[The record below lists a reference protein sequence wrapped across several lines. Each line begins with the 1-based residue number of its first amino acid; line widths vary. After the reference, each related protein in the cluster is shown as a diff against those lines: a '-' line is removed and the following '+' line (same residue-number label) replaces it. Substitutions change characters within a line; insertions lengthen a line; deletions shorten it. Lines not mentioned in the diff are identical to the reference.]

1 MESNRR
7 PERPRLVARALRR
20 IRNLALLGQPLSA
33 TVATAGMPGAPMLSE
48 VQEAPVL
55 PARPQPAPL
64 PDLPPPVSG
73 DDRDPPARPPRRRW
87 RMVKRTMLVLLLLAA
102 AAGAAFAVYE
112 SRTSTF
118 QARFFA
124 GLAKKVSYR
133 MAAGPS
139 DAIRFPA
146 ASPYD
151 ERLGYSNLPN
161 YLAKLKSRDYV
172 VDAQARMSPKML
184 ELAGMGLYPTYREK
198 TRAGLDILD
207 TSGEPLF
214 SARFPERLY
223 DKFEAAPTLL
233 VSSLLFIENRELLDT
248 TYPKRNPA
256 VEWDRFSKAVF
267 DKTLHSV
274 GLGSGSRVAGGS
286 TLATQIEK
294 YRHSPEGR
302 TASTT
307 DKLRQMASATLRS
320 YADGED
326 TGAAR
331 RRIVLE
337 YLNTVPLSAK
347 LGYGEVNGIGD
358 GMWVWYGRDFADVNR
373 VLAGNAVTPEYA
385 LVYKEALS
393 LMIAQRRPA
402 YYLGAGEKDLETLT
416 NSHLRVLAQAG
427 VISPALRDAALAIVL
442 HPALGSGVAPPPAN
456 TFVTRKATNAV
467 RNHLANLLGDARL
480 YNLDR
485 LDLSVVTTLN
495 SEAQKAVTAALRR
508 LTDTQT
514 AAAAGLTGKGMLGN
528 GDPAKVVY
536 SFTLMERG
544 DKVNYLRVQTDNYD
558 QPLDINEGAK
568 LDLGSTSKLRTL
580 TTYLDIIDQLHKRYE
595 PMSKAELAKVNV
607 DPKDRLTQWAV
618 DYFTAL
624 PAGAD
629 RGLQPML
636 AAAMERKYSGNPGEA
651 FFTGGGVHVFGN
663 FSHNDDGRILT
674 IQEGLQNST
683 NLLFVRLM
691 RDVVRYYMFQLPGS
705 SAQLL
710 ADADDPRRAEYLSR
724 FADREGKDFMA
735 RFWNKYRGKSPD
747 EIESTLMQG
756 VRIKASKLAAVHR
769 TIHPEASLA
778 QFGKFLHAYLPADAE
793 VDDEKIAK
801 MYDQYAPANMSL
813 ADRGYVASVHPLELW
828 LVGYLRTHPK
838 AGWDE
843 VTKASVK
850 ERQEVY
856 SWLFKTHRK
865 HAQDKRI
872 AGLLEVEAF
881 LKIHAQW
888 KKMGYPF
895 DSLVPSYATTLGASA
910 DRPIALAELMGIL
923 INGGVRKQTQRID
936 SLHFAKDTPYETLVK
951 RSPDAK
957 GEQVLNPLVARAVVD
972 AIRGVVQVGTA
983 KRVKTA
989 FVKQDGSVIALGGK
1003 TGTGDQRFDVY
1014 GAGHRLIESRYVNRS
1029 ATFVFNI
1036 GERFFGSMTAYVH
1049 GPESAHYDFTS
1060 ALPVQ
1065 LLVTLA
1071 PSLMPMIEHQQTVTV
1086 PGLHVDR
1093 PGLAAPSGPADAV
1106 ATDTEHAADAGAPDS
1121 AADAAAEDAAA
1132 VGIEAPAAKPAREA
1146 VKEAVKEPAAKP
1158 AAKPAAQAPSKPA
1171 ATAPRAH
1178 AADADA
1184 PRAPKPASEA
1194 VRARPASAESARPKS
1209 ADGEGARARSGGAGE
1224 SHPKAV
1230 TGERAKPAGEG
1241 AAVKPAPRKPAAAS
1255 DDKPKAERP
1264 ARPKPAAVEEVLQ

>member
-1 MESNRR
+1 MESIRRLRR
-7 PERPRLVARALRR
+7 PRSIARALRR
-20 IRNLALLGQPLSA
+20 ILGAAQPGQPIL
-33 TVATAGMPGAPMLSE
+33 AGVPAMAAEQDVPLR
-48 VQEAPVL
+48 EAPQRLEPVFEPVREPRL
-55 PARPQPAPL
+55 DDPIPGESGSSGMEPPPAP
-64 PDLPPPVSG
+64 PT
-73 DDRDPPARPPRRRW
+73 RPRW
-87 RMVKRTMLVLLLLAA
+87 RRARRALLVLLLIAVAA
-102 AAGAAFAVYE
+102 ASGLAVYE
-112 SRTSTF
+112 SRTSTL
-118 QARFFA
+118 QAKFFA
-124 GLAKKVSYR
+124 NMAKKISYR
-133 MAAGPS
+133 VQPGPS
-139 DAIRFPA
+139 DAIRFPT

-161 YLAKLKSRDYV
+161 YLAKLKTRDYV
-172 VDAQARMSPKML
+172 IASQARMSPKML
-184 ELAGMGLYPTYREK
+184 ELAGHGVFATYREK

-207 TSGEPLF
+207 NGGEPLF

-223 DKFEAAPTLL
+223 DNFEAAPSLL
-233 VSSLLFIENRELLDT
+233 VQSLLFIENRELLDT

-307 DKLRQMASATLRS
+307 DKLRQMASATLRA
-320 YADGED
+320 YEDGED
-326 TGAAR
+326 TSKAR

-347 LGYGEVNGIGD
+347 LGYGEVNGLGD
-358 GMWVWYGRDFADVNR
+358 GMWVWYGRDFASLNKI
-373 VLAGNAVTPEYA
+373 LATNAVTPEYA

-427 VISPALRDAALAIVL
+427 VISPALRDAATAVVL

-456 TFVTRKATNAV
+456 TFVTRKAANAV
-467 RNHLANLLGDARL
+467 RNHLANLLGDSRL

-485 LDLSVVTTLN
+485 LDLTVKTTLDAD
-495 SEAQKAVTAALRR
+495 AQKAVTAALRR
-508 LTDTQT
+508 LTDNEA

-528 GDPAKVVY
+528 GDPSKVVY

-568 LDLGSTSKLRTL
+568 LDLGSTAKLRTL
-580 TTYLDIIDQLHKRYE
+580 TTYLDIVDQLHKRYE
-595 PMSKAELAKVNV
+595 PMSKSELAKVSV
-607 DPKDRLTQWAV
+607 DPKDRLSQWAV
-618 DYFTAL
+618 EYFSTL

-629 RGLQPML
+629 RGLPPML
-636 AAAMERKYSGNPGEA
+636 HAAMERTYSGNPGEA
-651 FFTGGGVHVFGN
+651 FFTGGGVHTFGN
-663 FSHNDDGRILT
+663 FSKLDDSRILT
-674 IQEGLQNST
+674 VQQGLQNST

-724 FADREGKDFMA
+724 FADREGKDFLA
-735 RFWNKYRGKSPD
+735 RFWNKYRVMAPA
-747 EIESTLMQG
+747 EVEPALMQG
-756 VRIKASKLAAVHR
+756 VRIRASKLAAVHR

-778 QFGKFLHAYLPADAE
+778 EFSKFLHSYLPADSE
-793 VDDEKIAK
+793 VDEERIAK

-828 LVGYLRTHPK
+828 LVGYLRNHPK

-872 AGLLEVEAF
+872 AGLIEVEAF

-910 DRPIALAELMGIL
+910 DRPIALAELMGI
-923 INGGVRKQTQRID
+923 IVNGGVRKPTQRID
-936 SLHFAKDTPYETLVK
+936 SLHFAKDTPYDTLVK
-951 RSPDAK
+951 RGDAEK
-957 GEQVLNPLVARAVVD
+957 GEQVLHPDVARAVAD
-972 AIRGVVQVGTA
+972 AIKGVAQEGTA
-983 KRVKTA
+983 KRVKQA
-989 FVKQDGSVIALGGK
+989 FVKQDGSVISMGGK

-1049 GPESAHYDFTS
+1049 GPQSAKYDFTS

-1071 PSLMPMIEHQQTVTV
+1071 PSLMPMVEKQDTVTI
-1086 PGLHVDR
+1086 PGLHVER
-1093 PGLAAPSGPADAV
+1093 AGAAASGVAAPAGPTDAV
-1106 ATDTEHAADAGAPDS
+1106 ATDKEQVVTGDE
-1121 AADAAAEDAAA
+1121 AAAGDAVPMEEDVPVAAKDA
-1132 VGIEAPAAKPAREA
+1132 VKPAAKAVDVPAA
-1146 VKEAVKEPAAKP
+1146 PKPAAKP
-1158 AAKPAAQAPSKPA
+1158 AAK
-1171 ATAPRAH
+1171 
-1178 AADADA
+1178 AADAELPHA
-1184 PRAPKPASEA
+1184 KPAAPKPAHEA
-1194 VRARPASAESARPKS
+1194 PVHAKPAKPAKPAAEAKP
-1209 ADGEGARARSGGAGE
+1209 A
-1224 SHPKAV
+1224 
-1230 TGERAKPAGEG
+1230 AKPAGEG
-1241 AAVKPAPRKPAAAS
+1241 THPKAVTLHPKAGSTEGTHAKPAAPRKPAGDEAAA
-1255 DDKPKAERP
+1255 DKPKRAP
-1264 ARPKPAAVEEVLQ
+1264 RPKSDVVDEVLH

>member
-1 MESNRR
+1 MDSIRRQRR
-7 PERPRLVARALRR
+7 PRFFSRALRR
-20 IRNLALLGQPLSA
+20 ILGQA
-33 TVATAGMPGAPMLSE
+33 APG
-48 VQEAPVL
+48 
-55 PARPQPAPL
+55 QPALAGIPAVAAEQ
-64 PDLPPPVSG
+64 DLPVRNIPSRQEPSFDSSLEPAVEPGGSGADTPPEP
-73 DDRDPPARPPRRRW
+73 PPAPPKRRW
-87 RMVKRTMLVLLLLAA
+87 RMVKRTFLVLLLLAV
-102 AAGAAFAVYE
+102 AGAAGLAVYE
-112 SRTSTF
+112 SRTS
-118 QARFFA
+118 ALEAHFFA
-124 GLAKKVSYR
+124 GLTKKLNYR
-133 MAAGPS
+133 MGKGPS
-139 DAIRFPA
+139 DAIRFPQ

-161 YLAKLKSRDYV
+161 YLAKLKTRDYV
-172 VDAQARMSPKML
+172 VAEQARMSPKML
-184 ELAGMGLYPTYREK
+184 ELADMGLFATYHEK

-207 TSGEPLF
+207 YSGEPLF

-223 DKFEAAPTLL
+223 DRFDATPQLL
-233 VSSLLFIENRELLDT
+233 VKSLLFIENRELLDT

-267 DKTLHSV
+267 DKTVHSI
-274 GLGSGSRVAGGS
+274 GLGSGGRVAGGS

-302 TASTT
+302 TASLG

-320 YADGED
+320 YLDGEN
-326 TGAAR
+326 TAKAR

-358 GMWVWYGRDFADVNR
+358 GMWVWYGRDFAEVNR
-373 VLAGNAVTPEYA
+373 ILSGNSVTPEYA

-402 YYLGAGEKDLETLT
+402 YYLGAGEKDLEILT

-427 VISPALRDAALAIVL
+427 VISPALRDAAIATVL

-456 TFVTRKATNAV
+456 TFVTRKAANAV
-467 RNHLANLLGDARL
+467 RNHLANLLGDSRL

-495 SEAQKAVTAALRR
+495 SEAQKAVTATLRK
-508 LTDTQT
+508 LTDNE
-514 AAAAGLTGKGMLGN
+514 AAAEAGLTGKGMLGN
-528 GDPAKVVY
+528 GDPSKVVY

-568 LDLGSTSKLRTL
+568 LDLGSTAKLRTL
-580 TTYLDIIDQLHKRYE
+580 TTYLDIVDQLHQRYE
-595 PMSKAELAKVNV
+595 PMSKAELAQVKV

-618 DYFTAL
+618 DYFQTL
-624 PAGAD
+624 PDGAD
-629 RGLQPML
+629 RGLVPML
-636 AAAMERKYSGNPGEA
+636 GAAMERKYSGNPGEA
-651 FFTGGGVHVFGN
+651 FFTGGGVHTFGN
-663 FSHNDDGRILT
+663 FSKLDDSRILT
-674 IQEGLQNST
+674 VQQALQNST
-683 NLLFVRLM
+683 NLVFVRLM

-724 FADREGKDFMA
+724 FADREGKDFLA
-735 RFWNKYRGKSPD
+735 RFWNKYRGKNWD
-747 EIESTLMQG
+747 EVETALMQG
-756 VRIKASKLAAVHR
+756 VRIRASKVAAVHR
-769 TIHPEASLA
+769 TIYPDAPLA
-778 QFGKFLHAYLPADAE
+778 EFGKFLHKYLPADAE
-793 VDDEKIAK
+793 VDDERIAR
-801 MYDQYAPANMSL
+801 MYDQYAVANMSL

-843 VTKASVK
+843 VVGASTK

-872 AGLLEVEAF
+872 AGLIEVEAF

-923 INGGVRKQTQRID
+923 VNGGVRKPTQRID

-951 RSPDAK
+951 RGDAEK
-957 GEQVLNPLVARAVVD
+957 GEQVLNPHVARAVVN
-972 AIRGVVQVGTA
+972 AIRGVVQEGTA

-989 FVKQDGSVIALGGK
+989 FVKDDGSVIALGGK

-1049 GPESAHYDFTS
+1049 GPDSAHYDFTS

-1065 LLVTLA
+1065 LLVKLA
-1071 PSLMPMIEHQQTVTV
+1071 PSLMPMIQHQDTVTV
-1086 PGLHVDR
+1086 PGLHVER
-1093 PGLAAPSGPADAV
+1093 AAPAPAGPADAV
-1106 ATDTEHAADAGAPDS
+1106 ARDTEQPVP
-1121 AADAAAEDAAA
+1121 ADAAPP
-1132 VGIEAPAAKPAREA
+1132 VEAPPVA
-1146 VKEAVKEPAAKP
+1146 EPVAKP
-1158 AAKPAAQAPSKPA
+1158 AAKAVEKPA
-1171 ATAPRAH
+1171 
-1178 AADADA
+1178 D
-1184 PRAPKPASEA
+1184 KPAVKGAEKP
-1194 VRARPASAESARPKS
+1194 VVKKPATE
-1209 ADGEGARARSGGAGE
+1209 D
-1224 SHPKAV
+1224 HPKAV
-1230 TGERAKPAGEG
+1230 SEK
-1241 AAVKPAPRKPAAAS
+1241 AAADRPKPAPHKPAARR
-1255 DDKPKAERP
+1255 DDDPEAPPPKAP
-1264 ARPKPAAVEEVLQ
+1264 KKPAAVEDVLL

>member
-1 MESNRR
+1 MAAVQDVPIRTSPARLEPSLESG
-7 PERPRLVARALRR
+7 PDPVLV
-20 IRNLALLGQPLSA
+20 
-33 TVATAGMPGAPMLSE
+33 PGAGDGAATPD
-48 VQEAPVL
+48 
-55 PARPQPAPL
+55 PQPAP
-64 PDLPPPVSG
+64 PK
-73 DDRDPPARPPRRRW
+73 RRW
-87 RMVKRTMLVLLLLAA
+87 RVVKRSLLVLLLLAVAGVA
-102 AAGAAFAVYE
+102 AVGVYE
-112 SRTSTF
+112 SRTSALE
-118 QARFFA
+118 ARFFA
-124 GLAKKVSYR
+124 GLTKKLTYR
-133 MAAGPS
+133 VDKGPS
-139 DAIRFPA
+139 DAIRFPQ

-161 YLAKLKSRDYV
+161 YLAKLKTRDYV
-172 VDAQARMSPKML
+172 VVEQARMSPKML
-184 ELAGMGLYPTYREK
+184 KLADMGLFATYREK

-207 TSGEPLF
+207 FSGEPLF

-223 DKFEAAPTLL
+223 DRFDAAPQVL
-233 VSSLLFIENRELLDT
+233 VKSLLFIENRELLDT

-267 DKTLHSV
+267 DKTVHAV
-274 GLGSGSRVAGGS
+274 GLGGGGRVAGGS

-302 TASTT
+302 TASLS

-320 YADGED
+320 YQDGED
-326 TGAAR
+326 TSKTR

-373 VLAGNAVTPEYA
+373 VLKGSQVTPEYA

-402 YYLGAGEKDLETLT
+402 YYLGAGEKDLEILT

-427 VISPALRDAALAIVL
+427 VISPQLRDAAIATVL

-456 TFVTRKATNAV
+456 TFVTRKAANAV
-467 RNHLANLLGDARL
+467 RNHLANLLGDSRL

-495 SEAQKAVTAALRR
+495 ADVQKSVTAALRK
-508 LTDTQT
+508 LTDNEA

-528 GDPAKVVY
+528 GDPSKVVY

-568 LDLGSTSKLRTL
+568 LDLGSTAKLRTL
-580 TTYLDIIDQLHKRYE
+580 TTYLDIIDQLHQRYE
-595 PMSKAELAKVNV
+595 PMSKAELAKVV
-607 DPKDRLTQWAV
+607 IDPKDRLSQWAIE
-618 DYFTAL
+618 YFQTL

-629 RGLQPML
+629 RGLVPML
-636 AAAMERKYSGNPGEA
+636 GAAMERKYSGNPGEA
-651 FFTGGGVHVFGN
+651 FFTGGGVHIFGN
-663 FSHNDDGRILT
+663 FSKLDDSRILT
-674 IQEGLQNST
+674 VQQALQNST
-683 NLLFVRLM
+683 NLVFVRIM

-724 FADREGKDFMA
+724 FADREGKDFLA
-735 RFWNKYRGKSPD
+735 RFWNKYRGKNWD
-747 EIESTLMQG
+747 EIQTALMQG
-756 VRIKASKLAAVHR
+756 VRVKGSKIAAVHR
-769 TIHPEASLA
+769 TIYPDASIA
-778 QFGKFLHAYLPADAE
+778 EFGKFLHTYLPAQAE
-793 VDDEKIAK
+793 VDDEHIAK
-801 MYDQYAPANMSL
+801 MYDQYSVANMSL

-843 VTKASVK
+843 VVGASTK

-872 AGLLEVEAF
+872 AGLIEVEAF

-923 INGGVRKQTQRID
+923 INGGVRKPTQRID

-951 RSPDAK
+951 RGEGGK
-957 GEQVLNPLVARAVVD
+957 GEQVLNPDVARAVVN
-972 AIRGVVQVGTA
+972 AIRGVVQEGTA
-983 KRVKTA
+983 KRAKTA
-989 FVKQDGSVIALGGK
+989 FAKADGSVIALGGK
-1003 TGTGDQRFDVY
+1003 TGTGDQRFDVF

-1049 GPESAHYDFTS
+1049 GPDSAHYDFTS

-1065 LLVTLA
+1065 LLVKLA
-1071 PSLMPMIEHQQTVTV
+1071 PSLMPMIERQDTVTV
-1086 PGLHVDR
+1086 PGLHVER
-1093 PGLAAPSGPADAV
+1093 AAPAPAGPTDAVARDTEQAAPADA
-1106 ATDTEHAADAGAPDS
+1106 APAETTAG
-1121 AADAAAEDAAA
+1121 DAAAAK
-1132 VGIEAPAAKPAREA
+1132 APAAKAEPAAA
-1146 VKEAVKEPAAKP
+1146 VKPAVKPAAGTTDKAADKAAVKPAEKPAEKAAVKPAEKAAVKPAEKAAKP
-1158 AAKPAAQAPSKPA
+1158 AAKPAATAAAETHPKAAAEAAHAAPHKPAADDHAPAKPPVARKADTDGQAKPAARKADADGQPKPAAHKPAAKADAKVDANTDAPSKA
-1171 ATAPRAH
+1171 
-1178 AADADA
+1178 
-1184 PRAPKPASEA
+1184 
-1194 VRARPASAESARPKS
+1194 
-1209 ADGEGARARSGGAGE
+1209 
-1224 SHPKAV
+1224 
-1230 TGERAKPAGEG
+1230 ERAQHAKP
-1241 AAVKPAPRKPAAAS
+1241 P
-1255 DDKPKAERP
+1255 
-1264 ARPKPAAVEEVLQ
+1264 AVEEVLQ